1 MKILYYNGT
10 EERETEVK
18 DLYRDVAKFLAEEPL
33 DSPVSVMVH
42 DVDHPENKLAYKIS
56 QRSGTRFIVELENTM
71 PDSVLPEHIE
81 SVFLTCV
88 KPENNAYKFY
98 RLDPCGNQVK
108 ATYGRMGVAKGQL
121 FGERSFM
128 YPISMFWPKYYE
140 KTSKGYVDRSDLYLD
155 QTKVK
160 KQKTTA
166 TPVKTGPSNDLFQ
179 SLMKLA
185 KRAVEQAQVQ
195 VPITPAILRRTEEL
209 LNLMRKAN
217 DVDNFNKLLLEL
229 IAILQRPV
237 RTGDGSGVREIMAKS
252 KDDFSSII
260 QREDDL
266 LKAMEGSAAGSDANN
281 VSSDSFDLHDIEVYE
296 ATEKQKKAVMGRLSD
311 TLKPKVK
318 KIYRVIPKKQKERF
332 QKYLKENNIR
342 TVKHF
347 WHGSRNQNW
356 MSIILNSLKL
366 SPDAII
372 TGKMFGEGI
381 YFAPSSMKSWN
392 YTSYYGTTWAG
403 GKEAVAYMG
412 LYATA
417 YGTPKD
423 TDTWNPSEDYKR
435 LVERANANCLH
446 AHKGYLKNDE
456 IVFYNEDAIL
466 LDYIVEFQ

>member
-10 EERETEVK
+10 EEREEEVK
-18 DLYRDVAKFLAEEPL
+18 DLYRDVAKFLAQEPL
-33 DSPVSVMVH
+33 DSPVSVKIH
-42 DVDHPENKLAYKIS
+42 DVEHPENKLAYKIS

-128 YPISMFWPKYYE
+128 YPLSMFWAKYYE
-140 KTSKGYVDRSDLYLD
+140 KTSKGYIDRSELYLD
-155 QTKVK
+155 QTKLK
-160 KQKTTA
+160 KEKTSI
-166 TPVKTGPSNDLFQ
+166 TPVKNGPSHDLFQ
-179 SLMKLA
+179 SLMRLA
-185 KRAVEQAQVQ
+185 KRAVEQAKVQ
-195 VPITPAILRRTEEL
+195 VPITPAILKRTDEL
-209 LNLMRKAN
+209 LNLMRKAK
-217 DVDNFNKLLLEL
+217 DVDSFNKLLLEL

-237 RTGDGSGVREIMAKS
+237 RTGDGSGVQEIMAKTE
-252 KDDFSSII
+252 KDFPRII

-266 LKAMEGSAAGSDANN
+266 LKAMDGSAAGSNTCKAP
-281 VSSDSFDLHDIEVYE
+281 SDSFELHDVEVYE

-318 KIYRVIPKKQKERF
+318 KIYRVIPRKQKERF
-332 QKYLKENNIR
+332 QKYLKENNIK

-366 SPDAII
+366 NPDAII
-372 TGKMFGEGI
+372 AGKLYGKGI
-381 YFAPSSMKSWN
+381 YFAPSSIKSWN
-392 YTSYYGTTWAG
+392 YTSYFGTSWAG
-403 GKEAVAYMG
+403 GKESIAYMG

-446 AHKGYLKNDE
+446 AHKGYLRNDE

-466 LDYIVEFQ
+466 LDYIVEFR